1 MLNRFLWGRTGYFLG
16 FIASFG
22 LVGMALMIQ
31 TKYHLEPCPLCI
43 SQRIA
48 MMALGVVFLLGVLLN
63 PKNSG
68 ARYIHAAL
76 QVLTALAGSAIALR
90 HIWIQANPDKVMSEC
105 GAGFDYMVRTFP
117 ASRAIELI
125 FKGTGECATIDWT
138 FFGLTIP
145 QMSLAAV
152 IVMALYALWLAMLKK

>member
-1 MLNRFLWGRTGYFLG
+1 MLNRFLLGRTGYFLG

-22 LVGMALMIQ
+22 LVGVALLIQ

-63 PKNSG
+63 PKRSG
-68 ARYIHAAL
+68 RYLHAGLEVIAAL
-76 QVLTALAGSAIALR
+76 VGAAIALR

-117 ASRAIELI
+117 ASRVIELI

-138 FFGLTIP
+138 FLGLTIP
-145 QMSLAAV
+145 QMSLIAFV
-152 IVMALYALWLAMLKK
+152 VMALYSLWLAMLKK

>member
-1 MLNRFLWGRTGYFLG
+1 MLNRILWGRTGYFLG

-22 LVGMALMIQ
+22 LVGVALLIQ
-31 TKYHLEPCPLCI
+31 TRYHLEPCPLCI

-48 MMALGVVFLLGVLLN
+48 MMALGVVFLLGALFN
-63 PKNSG
+63 PKSSG
-68 ARYIHAAL
+68 ARYMHAGLQVIAAL
-76 QVLTALAGSAIALR
+76 VGAAIALR

-105 GAGFDYMVRTFP
+105 GAGFDYMVRHFP
-117 ASRAIELI
+117 ASRTIELI

-145 QMSLAAV
+145 QMSLIAFV
-152 IVMALYALWLAMLKK
+152 VMASYSLWLAMLKK

>member
-1 MLNRFLWGRTGYFLG
+1 MLNRVLWGRTGYFLG
-16 FIASFG
+16 FVASFG
-22 LVGMALMIQ
+22 LVGVALMIQ

-48 MMALGVVFLLGVLLN
+48 LMALGVVFLLGVLFN
-63 PKNSG
+63 PKRPLI
-68 ARYIHAAL
+68 RYIHAAL
-76 QVLTALAGSAIALR
+76 QVLAALAGAAIALR

-117 ASRAIELI
+117 ASRTIELI

-138 FFGLTIP
+138 FLGLTIP
-145 QMSLAAV
+145 QMSLAAF
-152 IVMALYALWLAMLKK
+152 IVMALYALWLATLKK